1 MVKTK
6 DLRAMSLDELE
17 SKLVECKK
25 EQFNLRIQQSTG
37 QLQNTA
43 QLAKVRKEVAKINTL
58 ITERKKN
65 NSGRNI
71 MPKRILQ
78 GVVVS
83 DKQDKTVVVSVERQ
97 VMHPVY
103 KKFIKKSKKYAAH
116 DENNQFKVGDTVRI
130 QECAPVSKNKTW
142 TVIVDNA

>member
-6 DLRAMSLDELE
+6 DLRAMGLDELE
-17 SKLVECKK
+17 AKLVECKK

-65 NSGRNI
+65 
-71 MPKRILQ
+71 
-78 GVVVS
+78 
-83 DKQDKTVVVSVERQ
+83 
-97 VMHPVY
+97 
-103 KKFIKKSKKYAAH
+103 
-116 DENNQFKVGDTVRI
+116 
-130 QECAPVSKNKTW
+130 
-142 TVIVDNA
+142 